1 MKILTLVKTAIATVI
16 NYGKDRLKNHWRVNV
31 IIIKMLKKKQKN
43 ELLEMEYYD
52 GMYWNNNVIVETMTL
67 FAVKVFDTVHPMGN
81 CE

>member
-52 GMYWNNNVIVETMTL
+52 RMYWNNNVIVETMTYFL
-67 FAVKVFDTVHPMGN
+67 
-81 CE
+81 